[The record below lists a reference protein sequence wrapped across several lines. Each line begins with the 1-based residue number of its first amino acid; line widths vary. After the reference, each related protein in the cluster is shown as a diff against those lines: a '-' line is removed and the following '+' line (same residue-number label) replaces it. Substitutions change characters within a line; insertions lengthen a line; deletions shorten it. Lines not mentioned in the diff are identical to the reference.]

1 MYDADEGA
9 AVAVRIERVEREFI
23 LAAAAESGMD
33 ARIQVPGASLKCRIA
48 SAEGGKLRFAC
59 SEAQPVLPPRSRV
72 SVFFDF
78 RGQGVAFDS
87 TLAGL
92 SEGGIELDLPECM
105 YRSLSRR
112 WPRVASPRDLSV
124 EFLLPDAGLKLDCP
138 ESDEWTEVELPELR
152 EGLDSQSLTSLVDSF
167 KAKAAGLSCEGRVA
181 MYKDKGPADIA
192 EETASKFGR
201 VLFVPS
207 TLGSLPINDPY
218 PSGRIVT
225 LDMASDLEGPAA
237 AAMGSLLSSLLK
249 ELALQGISTALWCP
263 VLYYRYVV
271 GMVIMSKA
279 EGALDFGA
287 VDLAWE
293 FSRVL
298 AYFLKRHGYFAD
310 SGEGEGP
317 TRGAIVDASP
327 SGLLAAVPKKGPNLM
342 PGSSLRLRL
351 GVKGRSIVC
360 SAKIARRYEERGTRF
375 YGIAFSDLGA
385 ADMALVSSGLYG
397 EDEPAVVG
405 GGV

>member
-1 MYDADEGA
+1 
-9 AVAVRIERVEREFI
+9 VAVRIERVEREFI

-33 ARIQVPGASLKCRIA
+33 ARIQVPGTSLKCRIA
-48 SAEGGKLRFAC
+48 SSDGSRLFLALDGEPPA
-59 SEAQPVLPPRSRV
+59 LPPRSRV

-78 RGQGVAFDS
+78 RGQGVAFDTS
-87 TLAGL
+87 LAGL
-92 SEGGIELDLPECM
+92 SEGGIELDLPEFM

-112 WPRVASPRDLSV
+112 WPRVAAPRDLSV
-124 EFLLPDAGLKLDCP
+124 EFLLPDAQLKLDCP

-152 EGLDSQSLTSLVDSF
+152 EGLDSQSLSALVDSF
-167 KAKAAGLSCEGRVA
+167 KVKAAALGCEGRVA
-181 MYKDKGPADIA
+181 MYKDRGPADIS

-207 TLGSLPINDPY
+207 TLGSLPIGDPY

-225 LDMASDLEGPAA
+225 IDMASDLEGPAA
-237 AAMGSLLSSLLK
+237 AAMGSRLSSRLK
-249 ELALQGISTALWCP
+249 ELSGQGVSSILWCP

-310 SGEGEGP
+310 SGEGDGP
-317 TRGAIVDASP
+317 IRGAIVDASP
-327 SGLLAAVPKKGPNLM
+327 SGLLAAIPKKGPNLM
-342 PGSSLRLRL
+342 TGSMLRLRL
-351 GVKGRSIVC
+351 GVRERSIVC
-360 SAKIARRYEERGTRF
+360 SARIARRYEERGTRF
-375 YGIAFSDLGA
+375 YGIAFADLGA

-397 EDEPAVVG
+397 EEEPALVG
-405 GGV
+405 GGA